1 MKPKIIQL
9 LLTFILST
17 PFILFAQDKKAI
29 SVSPAPELEVN
40 GIIFS
45 SSGGVKFPDGTV
57 QTTAYLTVNPATESG
72 LSALVIEFAPASE
85 ITGPANGDGITNA
98 LNVLA
103 LSNGELNPNT
113 THGGLNGGGVLNASF
128 KNLSFTRLSDD
139 NSPIFR
145 KLLADNTVLEYIE
158 VFFLRNTE
166 KGYII
171 DHKIRYEICLVSS
184 FSFGSGGYEI
194 SENIEINFRKAC
206 YCSYKRDDAGNLA
219 REVSFGWDIALNTTS
234 TCNCSNF

>member
-1 MKPKIIQL
+1 MNRKIIQL
-9 LLTFILST
+9 LLTLILST

-57 QTTAYLTVNPATESG
+57 QTTAYLTANPAMESG
-72 LSALVIEFAPASE
+72 LSALVIEFAPASG

-103 LSNGELNPNT
+103 LSNGESNPNT
-113 THGGLNGGGVLNASF
+113 THGDPNGGGALNASF

-145 KLLADNTVLEYIE
+145 KLLADNTELEYIE

-166 KGYII
+166 KGYEI
-171 DHKIRYEICLVSS
+171 DHKTRYENCLITS
-184 FSFGSGGYEI
+184 FSFGSGGSEI
-194 SENIEINFRKAC
+194 SENISINFQKAC
-206 YCSYKRDDAGNLA
+206 YCSYKRDGAGA
-219 REVSFGWDIALNTTS
+219 VTREASFGWDISANMTS

>member
-9 LLTFILST
+9 LLTLILSN

-57 QTTAYLTVNPATESG
+57 QTTAYLTANPAMESG
-72 LSALVIEFAPASE
+72 LSALVIEFAPASG
-85 ITGPANGDGITNA
+85 ITGPAHGDGITNA

-103 LSNGELNPNT
+103 LSNGLSNSSSM
-113 THGGLNGGGVLNASF
+113 HYDGGGGAGKSNF
-128 KNLSFTRLSDD
+128 QDLSFTRLSDD

-145 KLLADNTVLEYIE
+145 EHVAKGIILAYIE
-158 VFFLRNTE
+158 VFFLRMGETKYE
-166 KGYII
+166 I
-171 DHKIRYEICLVSS
+171 DHKIRYENCLISS
-184 FSFGSGGYEI
+184 FSFGSGGSEI
-194 SENIEINFRKAC
+194 SENISINFQKAC
-206 YCSYKRDDAGNLA
+206 YCSYKRDGAGA
-219 REVSFGWDIALNTTS
+219 VTREASFGWDISANTTS

>member
-57 QTTAYLTVNPATESG
+57 QTTAYLTANPAMESG
-72 LSALVIEFAPASE
+72 LSALVIEFAPASG
-85 ITGPANGDGITNA
+85 ITGPAHGDGITNA

-103 LSNGELNPNT
+103 LSNGLSNSGT
-113 THGGLNGGGVLNASF
+113 THMGDGSGAGKSNF
-128 KNLSFTRLSDD
+128 QDLSFTRLSDD

-145 KLLADNTVLEYIE
+145 KYVADGSHIDYIE

-166 KGYII
+166 KGYEI
-171 DHKIRYEICLVSS
+171 DHKTRYENCLITS
-184 FSFGSGGYEI
+184 FSFGSGGSEI
-194 SENIEINFRKAC
+194 SENISINFQKAC
-206 YCSYKRDDAGNLA
+206 YCSYKRDGAGA
-219 REVSFGWDIALNTTS
+219 VTREASFGWDISANMTS